1 MKIKATKVL
10 TNELN
15 KNKTKQFKDYQINLI
30 KLSEQQFNRLVDSNY
45 GYYEHSVDYDYKTSK
60 FNVIE
65 VCYPYNYYACNTY
78 LTTKDLHNIYKQSD
92 KTYNGFIKA
101 FFDAVEV

>member
-15 KNKTKQFKDYQINLI
+15 KNKKNQFKDYRINLI
-30 KLSEQQFNRLVDSNY
+30 KLSEQQFEHYVDIN
-45 GYYEHSVDYDYKTSK
+45 GYYEHSVDYNYKTSK

-65 VCYPYNYYACNTY
+65 VCYPYDYYACNKY
-78 LTTKDLHNIYKQSD
+78 LTTKDLHKIYKQSD
-92 KTYNGFIKA
+92 KTYNGFMQT
-101 FFDAVEV
+101 FFECVEV